1 MFRRKRLNVR
11 NSKDKGKESED
22 FACDYLKSKN
32 YRIIERNFRTRR
44 GEIDIIAEKDGVL
57 IFVEVR
63 SLRKGLF
70 NPIESIGRRKLER
83 IIKAAKYYLMKRRNA
98 VCRFDVIGIIGD
110 GEERSIE
117 HIENAF
123 GYIDLS

>member
-22 FACDYLKSKN
+22 LACDYLKSKN

>member
-1 MFRRKRLNVR
+1 MNVR

-22 FACDYLKSKN
+22 VACEYLKRKN

-44 GEIDIIAEKDGVL
+44 GEIDIIAEKDGIL

-63 SLRKGLF
+63 SLQKGLF

-83 IIKAAKYYLMKRRNA
+83 ILKAARYYLMKRGNA
-98 VCRFDVIGIIGD
+98 VCRFDVIGIIGN
-110 GEERSIE
+110 GKNRRIE

>member
-1 MFRRKRLNVR
+1 LNVR

-22 FACDYLKSKN
+22 VACEYLKRKN

-44 GEIDIIAEKDGVL
+44 GEIDIIAEKDGIL

-63 SLRKGLF
+63 SLQKGLF

-83 IIKAAKYYLMKRRNA
+83 ILKAARYYLMKRENA
-98 VCRFDVIGIIGD
+98 VCRFDVIGIIGN
-110 GEERSIE
+110 GKNRRIE